1 MDKNN
6 FIGFGLI
13 FLIMIGWFVST
24 MPSEEEMQRQKL
36 ERAERD
42 SLAQVEQAL
51 QDSIAESETQRMES
65 LSDYDEQIA
74 EEKSVPEGLFT
85 TTKETESKEFVVE
98 TPLYRVKFT
107 NQGAA
112 PITFSLRKYD
122 TWNGAPVQM
131 IADTSTA
138 VYNFGFLTTENHNI
152 DTQNLKFTQVNA
164 GNSLALNENE
174 NKELKYV
181 LELENG
187 RQLLYTYTFNGNSYE
202 IDLDVKFV
210 NLADIIVGGDVD
222 FGWTSGL
229 NFTEKDTEQEGMESS
244 AYVHLAGELEEF
256 KLKKPGKDE
265 STYFGTAEWTATRTK
280 FFTQLIK
287 PLHETK
293 EALLTGEVTGEANS
307 PSAKHIYKSGLT
319 SNITTNNNELSYKLF
334 IGPMEYYELNKVDDS
349 AYNMVK
355 VSYNWL
361 RFFSQPFVRFIIIP
375 FFSFFGQFI
384 SNYGVLVIIFAVGV
398 KLVLTPLTLK
408 SYRSMAAMREI
419 QPKVK
424 EIQEKFKDNPQKLQ
438 QETMKLY
445 KREKVNPLGGCLPN
459 LLQFP
464 ILITLWRFF
473 QNSIILRQKSFLWA
487 SDLSAPDFII
497 NLPFS
502 IPFIGENIAGFVLLM
517 SATMIVQSRLTGGM
531 SSGGGGAMA
540 QQMKIMQYIFPL
552 MMLFIFNKFAAG
564 LSLYYLIFNAL
575 SIAQQYF
582 INKSIQGKKETA
594 VAK

>member
-13 FLIMIGWFVST
+13 FLIMIGWFVFT
-24 MPSEEEMQRQKL
+24 MPSEEELLKQKQ
-36 ERAERD
+36 EQAARD
-42 SLAQVEQAL
+42 SLAQIERAL
-51 QDSIAESETQRMES
+51 QDSIAETEPIKAET
-65 LSDYDEQIA
+65 LSDFDEQLA
-74 EEKSVPEGLFT
+74 ERKSVPEGLFT
-85 TTKETESKEFVVE
+85 TSKETEIKDFVVE
-98 TPLYRVKFT
+98 TPLYRVNFT
-107 NQGAA
+107 NRGAA
-112 PITFSLRKYD
+112 PTKFTLKKYD

-131 IADTSTA
+131 IADTTSA

-152 DTQNLKFTQVNA
+152 DTQNLVFRQINA
-164 GNSLALNENE
+164 GSSLNLAENE
-174 NKELKYV
+174 NKELQYV
-181 LELENG
+181 LELEDG
-187 RQLLYTYTFNGNSYE
+187 RQLLYTYTFNGETYE
-202 IDLDVKFV
+202 IDFDVKFV
-210 NLADIIVGGDVD
+210 NLADVIIGGDVD

-229 NFTEKDTEQEGMESS
+229 NFTERDIEQESMETS
-244 AYVHLAGELEEF
+244 AYVYLAGELQEF
-256 KLKKPGKDE
+256 KLKKPGRDE
-265 STYFGTAEWTATRTK
+265 SNYFGQAEWAATRTK
-280 FFTQLIK
+280 FFTQIIK
-287 PLHETK
+287 PRHEAK
-293 EALLTGEVTGEANS
+293 EALLTGEVTGDAKS
-307 PSAKHIYKSGLT
+307 LSAEHIYKSGIT
-319 SNITTNNNELSYKLF
+319 SNLITNNNTLSYILF
-334 IGPMEYYELNKVDDS
+334 IGPMEYYELKNVDDN

-375 FFSFFGQFI
+375 FFSFFGGFI
-384 SNYGVLVIIFAVGV
+384 SNYGILVIIFAVSV

-445 KREKVNPLGGCLPN
+445 KKEKVNPLGGCLPN

-502 IPFIGENIAGFVLLM
+502 IPFIGESIAGFVLLM

-531 SSGGGGAMA
+531 STGGGGAMA
-540 QQMKIMQYIFPL
+540 QQMKVMQYIFPV

-582 INKSIQGKKETA
+582 INRSIKGSKETA